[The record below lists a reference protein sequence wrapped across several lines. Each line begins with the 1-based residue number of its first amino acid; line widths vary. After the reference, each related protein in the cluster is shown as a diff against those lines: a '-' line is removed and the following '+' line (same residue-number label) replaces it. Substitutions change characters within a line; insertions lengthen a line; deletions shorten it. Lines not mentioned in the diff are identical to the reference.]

1 MEGIVCMLNRNSLN
15 EHKSPFFFTT
25 FKYSPKGFI
34 MFKRHLVIVIL
45 LLLFTDSVFSQDI
58 EHYKRISDTTTD
70 NFLKLESL
78 DSVMS
83 KSFTRNKDT
92 FIDYGYRYIELAKEI
107 DSIEAAAK
115 KAIKMQSPLTAIKND
130 PDKAVM
136 IINGILAHKYKIKD
150 SFLLGGLYLQ
160 KGRAHV
166 RLDLK
171 EAIKDYTLAIENFS
185 VGDSIHLADAYL
197 FRGQAYSDLGEFVAA
212 GKDFNLAYTFYKN
225 LKDYQYMLHA
235 QQGKITMFSMNG
247 FYDLAKKDRDELT
260 KKLIELDLNQY
271 LATEYYNQALDY
283 KKTGKDK
290 LYLEYLLKAER
301 NHIDTLNGK
310 QFIEIHSEL
319 AGYYSIHKDL
329 KKAKEEIDKIEV
341 RYRNMEGDRLAEL
354 SYTAAKATYL
364 NAIGEYEN
372 SLFFAQIKLENAKE
386 LGSETEIMDSHLL
399 LSDIYK
405 EMGNYKKSLESKNAY
420 STIRDSIF
428 NRSNSNSL
436 TYFQTL
442 FDIQEKEKELVEK
455 NTNIQLLEKDSQT
468 FKNLMFFV
476 SLAIMLIF
484 AMILLYRNRQNIKS
498 KNILQ
503 EQFSQKLLVSQEEER
518 MRISKDLHDG
528 IGQQLLLIKNK
539 LIAADDQVTK
549 EMVDNTI
556 EEVRNISHDLHPFT
570 LQELGITKAIEHTLT
585 QIDESTTLFIS
596 SEIDNIDNIFSP
608 EEEVNIYR
616 IVQESLSNIIKHAKA
631 EASKVL
637 VKRFTHNVTI
647 SIRDNGVGFDFNE
660 KYQDI
665 KSLGLKTLLERTKF
679 LKGQM
684 KVISKKESGT
694 VVEFKFPV
702 Q

>member
-1 MEGIVCMLNRNSLN
+1 MEGIVCTLNRNPVNKHRSR
-15 EHKSPFFFTT
+15 FFFTT
-25 FKYSPKGFI
+25 FKYSPKGLK
-34 MFKRHLVIVIL
+34 MYKRYMVIVTL
-45 LLLFTDSVFSQDI
+45 LLLFSDSLFSQDI

-70 NFLKLESL
+70 NSLKLAAL
-78 DSVMS
+78 DSVIS
-83 KSFTRNKDT
+83 KSFNIDKDT
-92 FIDYGYRYIELAKEI
+92 FIDYGFRYIELAKDI

-115 KAIKMQSPLTAIKND
+115 KAITMQSPLTAIKNN
-130 PDKAVM
+130 PEKAVL
-136 IINGILAHKYKIKD
+136 IINGVLAHKYKIKD
-150 SFLLGGLYLQ
+150 SFLLGALYL
-160 KGRAHV
+160 KRGRANV

-171 EAIKDYTLAIENFS
+171 EAIEDYTLAMENFS
-185 VGDSIHLADAYL
+185 ERDSIHLADAYL

-212 GKDFNLAYTFYKN
+212 GEDFNLAYTIYKN

-247 FYDLAKKDRDELT
+247 FYDLAKKDRDELI
-260 KKLIELDLNQY
+260 KKLIELKLDEY

-283 KKTGKDK
+283 KKTGNNK
-290 LYLEYLLKAER
+290 LYLEYLLKAEK
-301 NHIDTLNGK
+301 NHIDSLNGK

-319 AGYYSIHKDL
+319 AAYYSVNKDL
-329 KKAKEEIDKIEV
+329 KKAKEEIDKIEP
-341 RYRNMEGDRLAEL
+341 RYRNMESDRLAEL

-364 NAIGEYEN
+364 KAIGDYEN
-372 SLFFAQIKLENAKE
+372 SLLYAQVKLDNAKE

-399 LSDIYK
+399 LSEIYE
-405 EMGNYKKSLESKNAY
+405 EMGNYKMSLERKNAY
-420 STIRDSIF
+420 TTIRDSIF
-428 NRSNSNSL
+428 NRSNANSL

-455 NTNIQLLEKDSQT
+455 STNIQLLEKDSET

-498 KNILQ
+498 KKILQ
-503 EQFSQKLLVSQEEER
+503 ERFSQKLLVSQEEER

-539 LIAADDQVTK
+539 LIASNDQVTK
-549 EMVDNTI
+549 EMVDTTI
-556 EEVRNISHDLHPFT
+556 EEVRNISRDLHPFA

-585 QIDESTTLFIS
+585 QIDENTTLFIS
-596 SEIDNIDNIFSP
+596 SEIDNIDNLFSP

-637 VKRFTHNVTI
+637 VRRFSNNVTI

-660 KYQDI
+660 KYEDI

-684 KVISKKESGT
+684 KVTSKKESGT
-694 VVEFKFPV
+694 VIEFKFPV

>member
-1 MEGIVCMLNRNSLN
+1 
-15 EHKSPFFFTT
+15 
-25 FKYSPKGFI
+25 
-34 MFKRHLVIVIL
+34 
-45 LLLFTDSVFSQDI
+45 
-58 EHYKRISDTTTD
+58 
-70 NFLKLESL
+70 
-78 DSVMS
+78 MS
-83 KSFTRNKDT
+83 KSFNNDKDA
-92 FIDYGYRYIELAKEI
+92 FIDYGFKYIELAKEI

-115 KAIKMQSPLTAIKND
+115 KAINLQSPLTAIKNN
-130 PDKAVM
+130 PEKAVL
-136 IINGILAHKYKIKD
+136 IINGVLAHKYKIKD
-150 SFLLGGLYLQ
+150 SFLLGALYLK
-160 KGRAHV
+160 KGRANV

-171 EAIKDYTLAIENFS
+171 EAIEDYTQAIENFS
-185 VGDSIHLADAYL
+185 ERDSIHLADAYL
-197 FRGQAYSDLGEFVAA
+197 FRGQAYSDLGAFVAA
-212 GKDFNLAYTFYKN
+212 GEDFNLAYTFYKN
-225 LKDYQYMLHA
+225 MKDYQYMLHA

-247 FYDLAKKDRDELT
+247 FYDLAKKDRDELI
-260 KKLIELDLNQY
+260 KKLTELNLNQY

-283 KKTGKDK
+283 KKTGNNK
-290 LYLEYLLKAER
+290 LYLEYLLKAEK
-301 NHIDTLNGK
+301 NHIDSLNGK

-319 AGYYSIHKDL
+319 ATYYSVHKDT
-329 KKAKEEIDKIEV
+329 KKAKEEIDKIEP

-354 SYTAAKATYL
+354 SYTAAQATYL
-364 NAIGEYEN
+364 NAIGDYEK
-372 SLFFAQIKLENAKE
+372 SLFYAQIKLENAVE

-399 LSDIYK
+399 LSEIYE

-420 STIRDSIF
+420 TTIRDSIF
-428 NRSNSNSL
+428 NRSNANSL

-498 KNILQ
+498 KKILQ
-503 EQFSQKLLVSQEEER
+503 ERFSQKLLVSQEEER

-539 LIAADDQVTK
+539 LIASNDEVTK
-549 EMVDNTI
+549 EMVDTTI
-556 EEVRNISHDLHPFT
+556 EEVRNISRDLHPFA

-585 QIDESTTLFIS
+585 QIDENTTLFIS

-616 IVQESLSNIIKHAKA
+616 IVQESLSNILKHAKA

-637 VKRFTHNVTI
+637 VRRFSNNVTI

-660 KYQDI
+660 KYEDI

-684 KVISKKESGT
+684 KVNSKKESGT
-694 VVEFKFPV
+694 VIEFKFPV